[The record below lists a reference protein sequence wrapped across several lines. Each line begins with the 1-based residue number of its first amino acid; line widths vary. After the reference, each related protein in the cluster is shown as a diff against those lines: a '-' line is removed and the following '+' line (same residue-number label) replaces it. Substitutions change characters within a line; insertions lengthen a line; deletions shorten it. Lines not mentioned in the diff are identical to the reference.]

1 MGLDPSW
8 PGEVEAFWAPREAN
22 VKLTPLSVKFPR
34 PDILGVRVS
43 SRADTSLYLPRGDI
57 PSETIL
63 VRMTPNTLS
72 MTP

>member
-1 MGLDPSW
+1 MSNNSIIPHTQCVAAVLGSFFGAL
-8 PGEVEAFWAPREAN
+8 A
-22 VKLTPLSVKFPR
+22 K
-34 PDILGVRVS
+34 LGVRVS